1 MDEFFTELGG
11 QLDIMRNRTEENKKI
26 TSRILDAK
34 DCILAGEP
42 VAEPD
47 SALISR
53 MLDDV
58 IKIHC
63 IIQDNKESFNKFMQ
77 MYF

>member
-11 QLDIMRNRTEENKKI
+11 QLDIMRNRTEENKKVL
-26 TSRILDAK
+26 SRILDAK
-34 DCILAGEP
+34 NCILAGDP
-42 VAEPD
+42 VGEPD
-47 SALISR
+47 KHLISQ

-58 IKIHC
+58 MKLHYIMS
-63 IIQDNKESFNKFMQ
+63 DNKESFNKFMQ